1 MDANEQGLFA
11 AIAKAAKFA
20 KDEIAKLRSD
30 FTSLSKLPG
39 PPGADGKR
47 GERGEIGPRGEAGVA
62 GKDGQRGV
70 AGPRG
75 PSGKDGAP
83 GKDGID
89 GQDGDVGPMPKHQWR
104 GTELRFQQSKKKWGD
119 WVDLR
124 GQSGSGRVMVGV
136 GGDFDPSTLP
146 VADETP
152 TPTEV
157 IVKQDGVWVRATWDY
172 FTGWVG
178 GGGAPADTGII
189 EAAEDLFAGA
199 LVNIFDDGGFFRARL
214 AHALEEGY
222 EAMGYVLT
230 EALAETPA
238 TVYFEGTNT
247 AVIEMNAGA
256 AYLTNE
262 PGVAGPLAPKGSGRV
277 VQRVGFA
284 YSPTSLNFQAGIP
297 ITRA

>member
-11 AIAKAAKFA
+11 ALAT
-20 KDEIAKLRSD
+20 KLRD
-30 FTSLSKLPG
+30 LQRAFTDLSKQPG
-39 PPGADGKR
+39 PIGLDGKKGDTGPRGADGNT
-47 GERGEIGPRGEAGVA
+47 GVA
-62 GKDGQRGV
+62 GKDGQRGDP
-70 AGPRG
+70 GPR
-75 PSGKDGAP
+75 GAP
-83 GKDGID
+83 GKDGRNGVD
-89 GQDGDVGPMPKHQWR
+89 GEKGATGDEGPIGPMPKHQWR
-104 GTELRFQQSKKKWGD
+104 GSELRFQQTKKKWGS

-124 GQSGSGRVMVGV
+124 GPSGNGVRMVGV
-136 GGDFDPSTLP
+136 GGDFDPSALP
-146 VADETP
+146 SAEDTP
-152 TPTEV
+152 TPTEI
-157 IVKQDGVWVRATWDY
+157 IVKQDGVWVRASWDY

-247 AVIEMNAGA
+247 AVIDMNAGA

-262 PGVAGPLAPKGSGRV
+262 PGVAGPLAPNGSGRV